1 MLKFQSQ
8 LCQQCS
14 AEKDRAGRGTLVVSV
29 GYLEYKRALEVTVMA
44 GKGLPGLDKTGEL
57 YVHVVAMKLV
67 KDKIPSTCIY

>member
-29 GYLEYKRALEVTVMA
+29 GYLEYKRAVEVTVMA
-44 GKGLPGLDKTGEL
+44 GKGLPGLDRTGEL
-57 YVHVVAMKLV
+57 YVTYMY
-67 KDKIPSTCIY
+67 IYWF